1 MPIEETSLGTWDSL
15 HREHLE
21 IFTKVNLLESALIDF
36 LQKRTAGPVA
46 VNSDLQRDFLEAFK
60 HGITL
65 HFAVEEAALFPAM
78 RKMGK
83 TAATLVDELLV
94 EHRSIMEKYGKTVHA
109 ADAEEKRGILLQLIQ
124 ELAAHTQ
131 KEEKFVSPIVAQMSL
146 GQQREVDQTA
156 KRLGYV
162 V

>member
-1 MPIEETSLGTWDSL
+1 MGTWDSL

-36 LQKRTAGPVA
+36 LQKRAAGPVE
-46 VNSDLQRDFLEAFK
+46 VNSDLQKDFLEAFK
-60 HGITL
+60 TGITL
-65 HFAVEEAALFPAM
+65 HFAVEEDALFPAL

-83 TAATLVDELLV
+83 TAETLVEELLV
-94 EHRSIMEKYGKTVHA
+94 EHSSIMEKYGKTTQA
-109 ADAEEKRGILLQLIQ
+109 SDAAEEKRGILLQLIP

-131 KEEKFVSPIVAQMSL
+131 KEEKFVSPIVSQMSL
-146 GQQREVDQTA
+146 EQQREVDQTA

>member
-1 MPIEETSLGTWDSL
+1 MGTWDSL

-21 IFTKVNLLESALIDF
+21 IFTKVNLLERALIDF

-94 EHRSIMEKYGKTVHA
+94 EHRSIMEKYGKTVQA
-109 ADAEEKRGILLQLIQ
+109 SDAAEEKRGILLQLIK
-124 ELAAHTQ
+124 ERAAHTQ
-131 KEEKFVSPIVAQMSL
+131 KEEKFVSPIVS
-146 GQQREVDQTA
+146 GRP
-156 KRLGYV
+156 
-162 V
+162 